1 MANFLVSLCVII
13 FRSYSFSLLTTKLR
27 WNFLECQCSRIDAF
41 GGEALRW
48 IYLVKY
54 LKSLRIIDLWLPLKK
69 IFHNLACFIAIST
82 RMISCYFL
90 ECAIFGFFV
99 TDELGNGVIVEY
111 QCFHYLH
118 LLLSVCLFSLV
129 PIRLRIKLI
138 LKVIIDCN
146 LL

>member
-69 IFHNLACFIAIST
+69 FFHTLACFIAIST

-99 TDELGNGVIVEY
+99 TDELGNVE
-111 QCFHYLH
+111 
-118 LLLSVCLFSLV
+118 LLWSISVFIICIYCSLFLSVLPGSNQV
-129 PIRLRIKLI
+129 ENKI
-138 LKVIIDCN
+138 N
-146 LL
+146 LESHHWL

>member
-54 LKSLRIIDLWLPLKK
+54 LKSLRIIDLWLPLKNF
-69 IFHNLACFIAIST
+69 FHTLACFIAIST

-99 TDELGNGVIVEY
+99 TDELGNVE
-111 QCFHYLH
+111 
-118 LLLSVCLFSLV
+118 LLWSISVFIICIYCSLFLSVLPGSNQV
-129 PIRLRIKLI
+129 ENKI
-138 LKVIIDCN
+138 N
-146 LL
+146 LESHHWL

>member
-69 IFHNLACFIAIST
+69 IFHTLACFIAIST

-99 TDELGNGVIVEY
+99 TDELVNVE
-111 QCFHYLH
+111 
-118 LLLSVCLFSLV
+118 LLWSISVFIICIYCSLFVCS
-129 PIRLRIKLI
+129 PWFQSGWE
-138 LKVIIDCN
+138 
-146 LL
+146 

>member
-69 IFHNLACFIAIST
+69 NFHTLACFIAIST
-82 RMISCYFL
+82 RMISCFL
-90 ECAIFGFFV
+90 RVCYLRIFC
-99 TDELGNGVIVEY
+99 DWWAWEWSYCGVSVFSLFASVAL
-111 QCFHYLH
+111 C
-118 LLLSVCLFSLV
+118 LSVLPGSNQV
-129 PIRLRIKLI
+129 ENKI
-138 LKVIIDCN
+138 N
-146 LL
+146 LESHHWL